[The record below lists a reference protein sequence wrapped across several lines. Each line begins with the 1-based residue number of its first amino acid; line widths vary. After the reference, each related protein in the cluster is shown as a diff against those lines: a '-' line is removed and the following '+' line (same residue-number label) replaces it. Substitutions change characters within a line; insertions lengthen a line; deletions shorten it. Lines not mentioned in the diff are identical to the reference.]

1 MSYPDGPSCSAQT
14 ETDGHFKWLTLLQ
27 EACVSSNHQEKLDL
41 LATCVSQITSSESS
55 VVNHLMQQESFI
67 RVLVK
72 TIDLAIIP
80 GFQKEYFSY
89 EKDDFKKY
97 PKVTHHVLSIMH
109 RILHILTNKKRD
121 EANRRSSLTTQ
132 ETPAE
137 NETEQI
143 IARNLI
149 VCLPKLIL
157 LLSAHSNFPLWS
169 SVELQTLN
177 SKVLDMLLLYFS
189 CESLDEL
196 LSIDTYGQNIQVVTG
211 SEVTL
216 LSAVLSYCWKPLS
229 KHTWHQNPFL
239 CHSFDWIILQMKLPH
254 LSDYIEQVM
263 SVALNFLED
272 HQAVNKIRGICC
284 LHQLIKNT
292 SSEEMRWLNRADV
305 IYEQLKNQM
314 YLKEAAVIECLFPCL
329 FDVLKIVESP
339 PELDRHQYVLDTM
352 LRNTESE
359 NLLILRK
366 IYVCHLTVLVDQV
379 GIYSVR
385 HLKTLIQIVSSYL
398 EVDDGLG
405 EVSARPNTLKLL
417 ECIIRVGWP
426 RIQHHVD
433 AILKMCLNFIADVIC
448 TKPESDSSVDVRYQL
463 TAETVRCLVLLSEVC
478 PEVLPCVRAGL
489 QAGMDSVGCDSH
501 LFDVLK
507 IQLASIDTVSAG

>member
-1 MSYPDGPSCSAQT
+1 MSNQDGGSRFAQI
-14 ETDGHFKWLTLLQ
+14 ETDGHFKFLTLLQ
-27 EACVSSNHQEKLDL
+27 KACVSSNHQEKCDL
-41 LATCVSQITSSESS
+41 LATCVTQIASSEPSS
-55 VVNHLMQQESFI
+55 INHLMQQEAFI
-67 RVLVK
+67 RELVK

-97 PKVTHHVLSIMH
+97 PKVTHYVLSIIH
-109 RILHILTNKKRD
+109 HILHILTNSKRD
-121 EANRRSSLTTQ
+121 DANTRNILTE
-132 ETPAE
+132 ETPTE

-143 IARNLI
+143 IARNFT

-157 LLSAHSNFPLWS
+157 LLSAHTNCPLWS

-196 LSIDTYGQNIQVVTG
+196 LSIGMYKQNTQVAKG

-239 CHSFDWIILQMKLPH
+239 CHSFEWIILQMKLPH

-272 HQAVNKIRGICC
+272 HQAVNKIRGISC

-329 FDVLKIVESP
+329 FDVLKILESP

-359 NLLILRK
+359 NLLALRK

-433 AILKMCLNFIADVIC
+433 AILKTCLSFIADVIC
-448 TKPESDSSVDVRYQL
+448 TKPESDSSVDVRYEL
-463 TAETVRCLVLLSEVC
+463 TAESVRCLVLLSEVC

-507 IQLASIDTVSAG
+507 KHLASIDTVSTG